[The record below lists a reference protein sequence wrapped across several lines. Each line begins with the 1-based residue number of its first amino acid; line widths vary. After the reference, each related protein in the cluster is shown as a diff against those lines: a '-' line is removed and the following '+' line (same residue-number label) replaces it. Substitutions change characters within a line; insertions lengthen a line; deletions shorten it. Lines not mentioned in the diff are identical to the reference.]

1 MKENRENPQ
10 DKLVP
15 INIRFPAGVLEVIS
29 TVAKKNK
36 TSIAQLVRMLVENR
50 LTGYLSSVHYIDEKQ
65 GDDIQ
70 KELYNLSS
78 KLDDIKF
85 ELNRIGVN
93 YNQDVR
99 IKNIKE
105 KYKYCTDSQSV
116 LQQGKEI
123 IAIRNGGSLDKDEL
137 ENILQRYEA
146 ATKKAGEELC
156 RILE

>member
-50 LTGYLSSVHYIDEKQ
+50 LTGYLSNVHYIDEKQ

-93 YNQDVR
+93 YNQEVR
-99 IKNIKE
+99 IKNIKG

-123 IAIRNGGSLDKDEL
+123 IAVKNSGSLDKDEL
-137 ENILQRYEA
+137 ENILRRYEA